1 MYAVRFW
8 NASGECIKVGEKY
21 HREFK
26 TKEDALNA
34 ANDLLLSAHLRGA
47 VEMDINN
54 EFYDIIVEK
63 QGEA

>member
-1 MYAVRFW
+1 MYDVRFW

-34 ANDLLLSAHLRGA
+34 ANDLLFSAHLCGA

-54 EFYDIIVEK
+54 EFYDIVVEK
-63 QGEA
+63 QREA